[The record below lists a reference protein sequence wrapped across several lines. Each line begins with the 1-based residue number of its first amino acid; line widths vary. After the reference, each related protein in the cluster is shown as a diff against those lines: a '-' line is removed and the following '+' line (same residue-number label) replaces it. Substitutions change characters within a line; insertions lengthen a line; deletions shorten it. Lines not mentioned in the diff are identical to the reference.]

1 MRLAELK
8 AMPRDDASSDSDA
21 VESDESEESD
31 SEAEGLSSDESEEEE
46 SGEESAEEDDTD
58 YSDGDARAETLIRE
72 LAASWEQSTKFSWL
86 VRKLTSQADDVGG
99 VLIFSSFSAP
109 LRALRYVLKE
119 QCGLDAELY
128 IGSRS
133 ATQRAAAV
141 KSFLAGD
148 TRVML
153 LTFSS
158 GGLGLNLCPAATVV
172 IHLDAPWA
180 PASVRQA
187 TDRAH
192 RRGCTSNV
200 TEVTLSCT
208 DSTDDYILNQI
219 HVVKSGHMGALD
231 RLAASLR
238 VRAKTADA
246 AMTKKNI
253 LRLVDWFSRR
263 RYATKAPKRE
273 A

>member
-1 MRLAELK
+1 MA
-8 AMPRDDASSDSDA
+8 
-21 VESDESEESD
+21 
-31 SEAEGLSSDESEEEE
+31 
-46 SGEESAEEDDTD
+46 
-58 YSDGDARAETLIRE
+58 
-72 LAASWEQSTKFSWL
+72 WL
-86 VRKLTSQADDVGG
+86 TRKLRDQKDALGG

-109 LRALRYVLKE
+109 LRVLRYVLKE

-141 KSFLAGD
+141 KSFLAGT

-153 LTFSS
+153 LTYGS

-192 RRGCTSNV
+192 RRGATSTV
-200 TEVTLSCT
+200 TEVTLSCV

-219 HVVKSGHMGALD
+219 HVVKSGHMSSLD

-238 VRAKTADA
+238 VRAKNADA
-246 AMTKKNI
+246 GMTKRNVLK
-253 LRLVDWFSRR
+253 LVDWFMRR
-263 RYATKAPKRE
+263 RYAARAPQRE